1 MNCRPFTITSLIS
14 LLVVVCMIIPCA
26 NSMTSS
32 LITST
37 NEVTVDDLSIPFVVS
52 GKEIVPDGNGGYR
65 IQDSDTDINIV
76 PGDKNEHTINV
87 TLRNNSDFYIK
98 INSNIKNSSSGVK
111 VNIGTYSIT
120 PKVGDYYYY
129 PGAYNQ
135 DNKKPDYSS
144 TSPPSTKN
152 DCFYVSGG
160 ETFTITGIINP
171 NSSPDAIL
179 TLCIY
184 FFEETG
190 DGSNNNMIQ
199 S

>member
-1 MNCRPFTITSLIS
+1 MMIVISLLIPCGNSMITSSITSL
-14 LLVVVCMIIPCA
+14 
-26 NSMTSS
+26 
-32 LITST
+32 
-37 NEVTVDDLSIPFVVS
+37 NEVLVDDLSIPFVIS
-52 GKEIVPDGNGGYR
+52 GKEIVPDGNGGYK
-65 IQDSDTDINIV
+65 IQDSETDINIV

-87 TLRNNSDFYIK
+87 TLRKNSDFYIK
-98 INSNIKNSSSGVK
+98 INSNISNSSSGVK

-144 TSPPSTKN
+144 TSPPSSKN

-171 NSSPDAIL
+171 NSSPNAIL

-190 DGSNNNMIQ
+190 NNSNDNMVQ
-199 S
+199 G